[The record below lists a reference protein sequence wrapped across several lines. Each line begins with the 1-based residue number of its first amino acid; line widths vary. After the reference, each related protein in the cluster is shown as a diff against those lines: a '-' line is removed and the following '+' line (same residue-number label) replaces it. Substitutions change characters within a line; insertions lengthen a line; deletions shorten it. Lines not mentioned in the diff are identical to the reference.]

1 MPGIL
6 DIGPLSEEVKVGRS
20 AVTVEG
26 LTVDDIF
33 HLVAN
38 FAEIRAILD
47 KKISQV
53 TPAALMKAAP
63 RVLGTVITYGTGER
77 GNDKAVAAAM
87 KLPAAVQLKIITT
100 IFDLTFPEGVGPFV
114 RELSAIQ
121 RVFLAP
127 PTTPPDQQSETTK
140 DSDTESSERVSAVL
154 QVDTAALKHYAPR
167 PAKLR
172 RGRSASSVMN

>member
-6 DIGPLSEEVKVGRS
+6 DVGPLSEEVKVGRGT
-20 AVTVEG
+20 VTVEG
-26 LTVDDIF
+26 LTIDDIF

-38 FAEIRAILD
+38 FAEIRAILE

-77 GNDKAVAAAM
+77 GDDKAVKAAM
-87 KLPAAVQLKIITT
+87 KLPAAVQLRLITT
-100 IFDLTFPEGVGPFV
+100 IFDLTFPDGVGPFV

-127 PTTPPDQQSETTK
+127 PAPPKEQSETTK
-140 DSDTESSERVSAVL
+140 DSDTESSERVSAAL
-154 QVDTAALKHYAPR
+154 QADMDALKHYAPR
-167 PAKLR
+167 PDKLR
-172 RGRSASSVMN
+172 RGPTVSSAMN